1 MDESTKRV
9 AEGLKKAMQAEHEG
23 RHFYLMAAGSTQ
35 DAKGQATFTDL
46 AEEELD
52 HFNYLK
58 RHYESVLKTGKV
70 DATAVLGEQKAL
82 SGTHPIFSEEIKTRV
97 KDAHYE
103 MTALSIGIQLELS
116 AVNFYR
122 AEAEATSDPQ
132 VKKLHEELAKW
143 EQGHLAALEQQ
154 ANALKEDYWHDAGF
168 APF

>member
-1 MDESTKRV
+1 MDESTKRI
-9 AEGLKKAMQAEHEG
+9 AEGLRKAMRAEHEG
-23 RHFYLMAAGSTQ
+23 RHFYLMAAESTQ
-35 DAKGQATFTDL
+35 DAKGQETFKDL

-58 RHYESVLKTGKV
+58 KHYESVLKTGKV

-82 SGTHPIFSEEIKTRV
+82 GGTHPIFSEEIKTRV